1 MILPCRWL
9 IDNDKE
15 MEGLQVIADL
25 HGGDSDD
32 PIAMAVYQ
40 EIKDKVREV
49 VCILRISKSTTA
61 FNILSHQRE
70 SGEGRSY
77 RQMWKKYKRR
87 VLLAMSSLAF
97 AQLASNIS
105 LIDFCV

>member
-15 MEGLQVIADL
+15 MDGLQVIADL

-32 PIAMAVYQ
+32 PIAIAVYQ

-49 VCILRISKSTTA
+49 VCISHVLKSSTP
-61 FNILSHQRE
+61 L
-70 SGEGRSY
+70 
-77 RQMWKKYKRR
+77 
-87 VLLAMSSLAF
+87 
-97 AQLASNIS
+97 NIS
-105 LIDFCV
+105 SARIWRRKIISTNVEEIQTTCSSCNVVTSFCSVGK

>member
-1 MILPCRWL
+1 MMILPCRWL

-25 HGGDSDD
+25 HGGDPDD

-49 VCILRISKSTTA
+49 VCI
-61 FNILSHQRE
+61 SHV
-70 SGEGRSY
+70 S
-77 RQMWKKYKRR
+77 KKYDFFKYFISSARIWRR
-87 VLLAMSSLAF
+87 KIISTNVEEVQTTCSSCNVVTSF
-97 AQLASNIS
+97 RS
-105 LIDFCV
+105 VGK

>member
-49 VCILRISKSTTA
+49 VCISHVSKSTT
-61 FNILSHQRE
+61 FLFILFHQRE

-97 AQLASNIS
+97 AQLASDIF
-105 LIDFCV
+105 LD

>member
-25 HGGDSDD
+25 HGGDTDD

-40 EIKDKVREV
+40 EIKDKVRED
-49 VCILRISKSTTA
+49 VCISHFEKYSFKYFISSARIWRRKIISTNVEEVQTTCSSCNVVTS
-61 FNILSHQRE
+61 F
-70 SGEGRSY
+70 RSVG
-77 RQMWKKYKRR
+77 K
-87 VLLAMSSLAF
+87 
-97 AQLASNIS
+97 
-105 LIDFCV
+105 